1 MINKSKKVVNIKKFS
16 FTNHIGNIL
25 FFKRHSNLFLVFL
38 DSKKKHIVTLTSG
51 SCKIGKNRKQK
62 VSPLN
67 MGGLIQKL
75 KSYLELYRIKSLQLL
90 IRQRLPYYL
99 KRLKKL
105 FKFYNVFISGYSFI
119 LKRSH
124 GHVRGRTPR
133 RV

>member
-1 MINKSKKVVNIKKFS
+1 MIKTEKLKAKHFRFYRHSANL
-16 FTNHIGNIL
+16 L

-38 DSKKKHIVTLTSG
+38 DSKNNHIITLTSG
-51 SCKIGKNRKQK
+51 SCKIGKTRKQK

-75 KSYLELYRIKSLQLL
+75 KLYLNLYKIRALKLL
-90 IRQRLPYYL
+90 IRQRIPYYL

-105 FKFYNVFISGYSFI
+105 FKFYNVLISSFSFI
-119 LKRSH
+119 LRRCH
-124 GHVRGRTPR
+124 GNIRGKTPR